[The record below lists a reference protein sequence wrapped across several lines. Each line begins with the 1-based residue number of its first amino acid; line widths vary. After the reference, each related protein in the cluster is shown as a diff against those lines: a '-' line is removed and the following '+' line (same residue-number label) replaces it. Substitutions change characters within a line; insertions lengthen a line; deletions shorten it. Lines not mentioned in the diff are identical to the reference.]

1 MASARYSY
9 HRPVRN
15 FKFNHMVDY
24 SGQHHTDV
32 ELSRVFAA
40 LGDTTRRAMLA
51 RLQRGEATVTELAE
65 PFDVSLNAV
74 SKHVRVLERAG
85 LVQRNIVGR
94 EHWIAL
100 RPEPMR
106 DVSNFADQ
114 YRRFWEDRIDALER
128 HLIEKRAKRR

>member
-1 MASARYSY
+1 
-9 HRPVRN
+9 
-15 FKFNHMVDY
+15 MVDY
-24 SGQHHTDV
+24 ADNTSA

-85 LVQRNIVGR
+85 LVQRTIVGR

-114 YRRFWEDRIDALER
+114 YRRFWEDRIAALER
-128 HLIEKRAKRR
+128 HLIEKRGKKRS

>member
-1 MASARYSY
+1 
-9 HRPVRN
+9 
-15 FKFNHMVDY
+15 MVDY
-24 SGQHHTDV
+24 ADAA
-32 ELSRVFAA
+32 LSRTFAA

-114 YRRFWEDRIDALER
+114 YRRFWEDRIAALER
-128 HLIEKRAKRR
+128 HLI

>member
-1 MASARYSY
+1 
-9 HRPVRN
+9 
-15 FKFNHMVDY
+15 MVDY
-24 SGQHHTDV
+24 VDHANTD
-32 ELSRVFAA
+32 LSRVFAA

-85 LVQRNIVGR
+85 LVRRTIVGR
-94 EHWIAL
+94 EHRIAL

-106 DVSNFADQ
+106 EVSNFADQ
-114 YRRFWEDRIDALER
+114 YRRFWEDRLAALER
-128 HLIEKRAKRR
+128 HLIEKRGKKR